1 LPHISTDAGGLARS
15 ATTSSTPRWRHDI
28 QGGDAM
34 IRFAFVFAILLAIA
48 PSASAVD
55 PPTNQAAGLPAPT
68 ATFVAMAAAGNLF
81 EIQSSE
87 LALRRSHSG
96 AVREFANR
104 MVTDHNAAAAKFKQA
119 MADAKLTPPAEKLDA
134 KHQAILDDL
143 KAKDDASFDRA
154 YIEAQYNAHV
164 GTVALFQAYAKG
176 GENARMKAF
185 AADVLPTLQGHL
197 DHVTKMRNATH

>member
-1 LPHISTDAGGLARS
+1 MTRFSFFFFAAFLALAS
-15 ATTSSTPRWRHDI
+15 P
-28 QGGDAM
+28 
-34 IRFAFVFAILLAIA
+34 VFAA
-48 PSASAVD
+48 D
-55 PPTNQAAGLPAPT
+55 PATNQAAGPPAPT

-87 LALRRSHSG
+87 LALRRSKSS
-96 AVREFANR
+96 AVRDFANR
-104 MVTDHNAAAAKFKQA
+104 MVTDHNSAAAKFKQA
-119 MADAKLTPPAEKLDA
+119 VADAKLTPPAEKLDA

-154 YIEAQYNAHV
+154 YIEAQYKAHV
-164 GTVALFQAYAKG
+164 ETVALFQAYAKG

-197 DHVTKMRNATH
+197 DHVTKMHNATR